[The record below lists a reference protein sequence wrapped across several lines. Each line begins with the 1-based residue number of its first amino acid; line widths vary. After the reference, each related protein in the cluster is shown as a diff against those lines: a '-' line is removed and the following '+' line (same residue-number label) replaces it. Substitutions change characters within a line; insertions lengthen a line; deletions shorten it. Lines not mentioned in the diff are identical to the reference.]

1 MRESRCWGVFRERAH
16 SPGRECDDAEILRL
30 TGKELEAKGFEVVL
44 KGPDELTPTGSE
56 RPPNCVFL
64 MCERV
69 DVLAL
74 LATWEASGVAHVNSP
89 RGVLNTYRS
98 RMIEHFREA
107 NVAFI
112 ESRLVST
119 EVMAPVVTSRV
130 WIKRADVHNTQ
141 EGDVV
146 QVDSPRAV
154 ADALGVLAARGIP
167 RAVIQPHVEGDL
179 VKFYGIGTAGAR
191 SGPGWFRW
199 FYHKDQTVAG
209 HPLDP
214 GQLGRLARAAAAAL
228 GLEVYGGDAIATAD
242 GRLVLLDL
250 NAWPSFALYRD
261 EAAAAIAGYL
271 ALRFGQ
277 TRA

>member
-30 TGKELEAKGFEVVL
+30 TGKELEARGFEVVL
-44 KGPDELTPTGSE
+44 RGPEELIGAAE
-56 RPPNCVFL
+56 RPPDCVFL

-74 LATWEASGVAHVNSP
+74 LATWEASGIAHVNSP
-89 RGVLNTYRS
+89 RAVLNTYRS
-98 RMIEHFREA
+98 RMIEHFQEA
-107 NVAFI
+107 NVPFI
-112 ESRLVST
+112 ASRLVST
-119 EVMAPVVTSRV
+119 EVMAPVVTTPV
-130 WIKRADVHNTQ
+130 WVKRADVHNTQ

-146 QVDSPRAV
+146 QADSPRSVV
-154 ADALGVLAARGIP
+154 AALAALAARGIS
-167 RAVIQPHVEGDL
+167 RAIIQPHVEGDL
-179 VKFYGIGTAGAR
+179 VKFYGIGTAGTR

-199 FYHKDQTVAG
+199 FYHKEQTVVG

-214 GQLGRLARAAAAAL
+214 RQLGGMARAAAAAL

-261 EAAAAIAGYL
+261 EAAVAIASYL
-271 ALRFGQ
+271 TLRLGQ
-277 TRA
+277 GQV